1 MNPKSP
7 RLKVSNRLRVL
18 RAEEEI
24 TQEQLAQNVGV
35 TRVTI
40 NCLERGEYLP
50 SLELALLIARRF
62 GRTIEE
68 VFIVEEG
75 THEKTAR

>member
-1 MNPKSP
+1 MNTKLP

-18 RAEEEI
+18 RAEANL
-24 TQEQLAQNVGV
+24 TQEELAKEVGV

-40 NCLERGEYLP
+40 NCVERGEYLP

-62 GRTIEE
+62 SRSVEE
-68 VFIVEEG
+68 VFIVEE
-75 THEKTAR
+75 TDHEKNSR

>member
-1 MNPKSP
+1 MKE
-7 RLKVSNRLRVL
+7 RLDVSNRLKVL
-18 RAEEEI
+18 RAEEDI
-24 TQEQLAQNVGV
+24 TQEQLAHDVGV

-62 GRTIEE
+62 GRSVEE
-68 VFIVEEG
+68 VFIVEE
-75 THEKTAR
+75 KRP